1 MTFAGENLGRSIY
14 DSVCVTARVF
24 KRYYFSNRRLAGRSA
39 DEGSAALFLKI
50 ADEILLPVIT
60 VYDYLLFHILV
71 KFQISEKFALE
82 TEYVC
87 AVFVL
92 GQLYSELAVVETY
105 IASALPFPLLD
116 RYELSEFNPLLKL
129 MDTVYRAGIPQ
140 NR

>member
-1 MTFAGENLGRSIY
+1 M
-14 DSVCVTARVF
+14 
-24 KRYYFSNRRLAGRSA
+24 
-39 DEGSAALFLKI
+39 
-50 ADEILLPVIT
+50 IT
-60 VYDYLLFHILV
+60 IYDYLLFHILV
-71 KFQISEKFALE
+71 KFQISEEFALE

-129 MDTVYRAGIPQ
+129 MDTVYRARIPQ